1 MSLRT
6 NGLRLTPDQHTFMP
20 SVVNKKSE
28 RIFLSAPHM
37 SGREIELIKEAFES
51 NYIAPVGPQL
61 KQFEERFREQT
72 GFEHSVAVTNGTTA
86 IHLMLR
92 CIGIKPG
99 DLVLA
104 STLTFIGSVC
114 GATYLGADL
123 SFVDC
128 DETWCM
134 DPNLLEK
141 EIKEL
146 LAKGIK
152 PAAVLPTDNYGQ
164 PVDID
169 RLIEICEPHGIPVV
183 CDCAETMGATYKG
196 RHTGKG
202 ATAAAFSFN
211 GNKIITTSGGGM
223 VASDDVKIIDYARHL
238 STQAR
243 QPGLQYEHHEV
254 GYNYRLSN
262 ILAALGLAQFEVLDD
277 RVARKRAIY
286 DLYVEQLGDIPGI
299 TFMPE
304 AEYCQGNR
312 WLTAALFNETT
323 FGAGPQ
329 GVIDALEV
337 ENIEARPVWFP
348 MHMQKVFKG
357 CRVIGGEVAEAIHRQ
372 GICLPS
378 GTSMSDDDVK
388 RICGI
393 IRKLHKGLAKPH
405 FKA

>member
-1 MSLRT
+1 MS
-6 NGLRLTPDQHTFMP
+6 
-20 SVVNKKSE
+20 SVVNKNSE
-28 RIFLSAPHM
+28 RIYLSAPHM
-37 SGREIELIKEAFES
+37 SGREIELIKQAFAS

-61 KQFEERFREQT
+61 SQFEEQFREKT

-86 IHLMLR
+86 IHLMLH
-92 CIGIKPG
+92 CIGIKRG
-99 DLVLA
+99 DVVLA

-114 GATYLGADL
+114 GANYLGADL
-123 SFVDC
+123 GFVDC
-128 DETWCM
+128 DAATWCM
-134 DPNLLEK
+134 DPNLLEE
-141 EIKEL
+141 EIKQL

-164 PVDID
+164 PCDID
-169 RLIEICEPHGIPVV
+169 RLVEICSPHGIPVV
-183 CDCAETMGATYKG
+183 CDCAETMGARYRD

-223 VASDDVKIIDYARHL
+223 VASDDKSIVDYARHL

-243 QPGLQYEHHEV
+243 EPGIQYEHSEV

-277 RVARKRAIY
+277 RVKRKREIY
-286 DLYVEQLGDIPGI
+286 DKYVEELGDVRGI

-304 AEYCQGNR
+304 ADYGQGNR
-312 WLTAALFNETT
+312 WLTAALVDEST
-323 FGAGPQ
+323 FGTGPQ
-329 GVIDALEV
+329 GVIDALEK
-337 ENIEARPVWFP
+337 ENIEARPVWYP
-348 MHMQKVFKG
+348 MHLQKIFAS
-357 CRVIGGEVAEAIHRQ
+357 CRVSGGKVAESIHRQ

-378 GTSMSDDDVK
+378 GTAMSDADIE

-393 IRKLHKGLAKPH
+393 IRELKKSHSKPH

>member
-6 NGLRLTPDQHTFMP
+6 NGLQLTNDSNTFMP
-20 SVVNKKSE
+20 SVVNTNSK

-37 SGREIELIKEAFES
+37 SGREIELIQEAFDS

-61 KQFEERFREQT
+61 SQFEEMFRQKT

-114 GATYLGADL
+114 GAKYLGADL
-123 SFVDC
+123 TFVDC
-128 DETWCM
+128 DYETWCM
-134 DPNLLEK
+134 DPNLLEA

-146 LAKGIK
+146 LKKGIK

-164 PVDID
+164 ACDLD
-169 RLIEICEPHGIPVV
+169 RILEICTPHGIPVV
-183 CDCAETMGATYKG
+183 CDCAETMGTMYKG

-223 VASDDVKIIDYARHL
+223 VASDDAKLIEYARHL

-243 QPGLQYEHHEV
+243 QPGLQYEHHEI

-262 ILAALGLAQFEVLDD
+262 VLAALGLAQFEVLDD
-277 RVARKRAIY
+277 RVARKREISKM
-286 DLYVEQLGDIPGI
+286 YVETLEGVPGI

-304 AEYCQGNR
+304 AAYGKGNR
-312 WLTAALFNETT
+312 WLTAAMFDEST

-329 GVIDALEV
+329 GVIDALEKK
-337 ENIEARPVWFP
+337 NIEARPVWFP
-348 MHMQKVFKG
+348 LHMQKVFAD
-357 CRVIGGEVAEAIHRQ
+357 CQVVGGEVAESIHRQ
-372 GICLPS
+372 GVCLPS
-378 GTSMSDDDVK
+378 GTSMSDEDVA

-393 IRKLHKGLAKPH
+393 IRELNSGQAR
-405 FKA
+405 ASS